1 MGYGAIQ
8 SLIASNTSI
17 VDVERCG
24 RKKISEAEDTNRI
37 ERTETRTHFKIEK
50 KLDTSEGETLLPSV
64 AISTLISVSRRR
76 SRSFTMGGCASS
88 VSAEEAAKMKAS
100 KEIEK
105 ALDEQF
111 KIEDSKVKL
120 LLLGAGESGKSTIFK
135 QMRVLFGAPLT
146 EEEKL
151 QITPV
156 VYSNTISSM
165 KILCVETK
173 NMGYDQDVLVKDKF
187 DFMLALSDQCE
198 INEEVGGAIKALWTD
213 QGVLKTWKRRSE
225 FQIVESVKY
234 YFNEIDRI
242 MKKGY
247 VATQQDMLLARVRTS
262 GIVIEKYIIDG
273 VDFEMY
279 DVGGQRN
286 ERKKWI
292 HCFEDVTAVIFVAAL
307 SEYDQALFEDATA
320 NRMTEAVNL
329 FGDIC
334 NNKVFQESSMILF
347 LNKKDLFEEKIKVKH
362 IGNQPAFADF
372 PGKLGDADY
381 YEKGSKYFLDM
392 FLAKNMN
399 KERKVYSHATCA
411 TDSKNV
417 EVVFN
422 SCKDIIMR
430 KNMEAMGM

>member
-1 MGYGAIQ
+1 
-8 SLIASNTSI
+8 
-17 VDVERCG
+17 
-24 RKKISEAEDTNRI
+24 
-37 ERTETRTHFKIEK
+37 
-50 KLDTSEGETLLPSV
+50 
-64 AISTLISVSRRR
+64 
-76 SRSFTMGGCASS
+76 MGGCLSNVS
-88 VSAEEAAKMKAS
+88 VEELARIKAS
-100 KEIEK
+100 NDIEK
-105 ALDEQF
+105 ALTDQF
-111 KIEDSKVKL
+111 KVDDAKVKL

-146 EEEKL
+146 EDEKQ

-165 KILCVETK
+165 KILCAETK
-173 NMGYDQDVLVKDKF
+173 NMGYYDADVVVKDKLE
-187 DFMLALSDQCE
+187 FMLALNDQCE
-198 INEEVGGAIKALWTD
+198 INEEVGGAIKALWAD
-213 QGVLKTWKRRSE
+213 PGVLKSWKRRSE

-242 MKKGY
+242 MKEDY

-262 GIVIEKYIIDG
+262 GIVTEKYVIDG

-307 SEYDQALFEDATA
+307 SEYDQALFEDASS
-320 NRMTEAVNL
+320 NRMTEAITL

-334 NNKVFQESSMILF
+334 NNAVFQSSSIILF
-347 LNKKDLFEEKIKVKH
+347 LNKKDLFEEKIKIKH
-362 IGNQPAFADF
+362 IGNQPTFADF
-372 PGKLGDADY
+372 TGKIGDADY
-381 YEKGSKYFLDM
+381 YEKGSTYFLQK
-392 FLAKNMN
+392 FLNMN
-399 KERKVYSHATCA
+399 TNPDRKVYNHATCA

-422 SCKDIIMR
+422 SCRDVIMR